1 MSPYFLL
8 PTGLSASLAL
18 TALYRRLVLIPRE
31 MRARARSQQSR
42 AADGARLVR
51 RVAPRS
57 RAAQALLSM
66 LRCAVALGI
75 ALSTML
81 LLTARD
87 GVSALLF
94 TLRAVLR
101 GDAVAVGSL
110 YSVETLTLTVQSVA
124 WLTVAVVVMEQWW
137 NALPMGRSV
146 RAMAAVV
153 GMHEATVFLFG
164 SGETFGACNID
175 DALVSPLTPAL
186 CATSRGL
193 ILGFSALALVC
204 QFAGEYHL
212 VEVGD
217 GAGMSKAQNLIKIK
231 AMSASASSRRSLRVV
246 FLTVGTRGDVQ
257 PFVALGKALLKMGHR
272 PVIVTHRK
280 MEPFVTS
287 HGIEF
292 RYCGVE
298 FDQHGVVGKA
308 AESASIYAWFREA
321 LRKVTLKQYTNVN
334 KHFFAAC
341 SEKGEN
347 ATDLIVSTG
356 HTVGPAMDF
365 AEKLGIPMWCCQLTP
380 HQWLTRSFG
389 PHSHRTSCCGC
400 LNLLR
405 HYAYWGELSRAYSEA
420 KVASHA
426 HAFRS
431 NILGLK
437 PADPGMQRVFD
448 MFEVETFFVA
458 SRAVV
463 PQPTDWPVP
472 SNVCGFFFLD
482 QEDYTP
488 PAALTAFLNSK
499 GRAPVVCINFGS
511 MVLVERTNFVR
522 DAAMAAIACGK
533 RVLLITGWASP
544 PDDLPEGC
552 FCVKSVPHE
561 WVFDKC
567 CAVIH
572 HGGAGTTARVLQ
584 AGVPSVIVPILIGT
598 DQPWWADRV
607 EELDCGVHVRGVS
620 PGKKEIHEALGKV
633 VSTELEGS
641 NCSRL
646 RTRRAAL
653 AKVARCMHAEDG
665 VLNFVAAVNRLA
677 DDMPSLASAM
687 QSRRTHGRSR
697 SRSRSSKKIR

>member
-1 MSPYFLL
+1 MML
-8 PTGLSASLAL
+8 PTCLAASLAFV
-18 TALYRRLVLIPRE
+18 ALYRRLVLLPRE
-31 MRARARSQQSR
+31 LRARARSQQLR
-42 AADGARLVR
+42 AADGARLAR

-57 RAAQALLSM
+57 RLAQALLSL
-66 LRCAVALGI
+66 LRCGVALGV
-75 ALSTML
+75 ALSTVLM
-81 LLTARD
+81 LTARN
-87 GVSALLF
+87 GISAMLF
-94 TLRAVLR
+94 TLQALLR
-101 GDAVAVGSL
+101 GDAAAVASSYG
-110 YSVETLTLTVQSVA
+110 VETLALLVRSAA
-124 WLTVAVVVMEQWW
+124 WFAVAVVVLEQWW
-137 NALPMGRSV
+137 SALPIGRSV
-146 RAMAAVV
+146 RVMAVV
-153 GMHEATVFLFG
+153 VGTHEAVVLLFG
-164 SGETFGACNID
+164 SGKAFGACDVD

-186 CATSRGL
+186 CALSRGL
-193 ILGFSALALVC
+193 VLGFAALAVVC

-212 VEVGD
+212 VGGGRGSA
-217 GAGMSKAQNLIKIK
+217 GAGASKARNLTK
-231 AMSASASSRRSLRVV
+231 AKVMEAAASSRRSLRVV

-257 PFVALGKALLKMGHR
+257 PFVALGTALLKMGHR

-280 MEPFVTS
+280 MESFVTS

-334 KHFFAAC
+334 THFFAAC
-341 SEKGEN
+341 SGKGEN

-365 AEKLGIPMWCCQLTP
+365 AEKLGLPMWCCQLTP
-380 HQWLTRSFG
+380 HQWPTRSFG

-420 KVASHA
+420 NVASHA

-431 NILGLK
+431 NVLGLR
-437 PADPGMQRVFD
+437 PADPGVQRVLD
-448 MFEVETFFVA
+448 MFEVETYFVA
-458 SRAVV
+458 ARAVV
-463 PQPTDWPVP
+463 PQPMDWPVP

-488 PAALTAFLNSK
+488 PAALTAFLKPGN

-511 MVLVERTNFVR
+511 MVLVERTNFIR

-544 PDDLPEGC
+544 PEDLPEGC
-552 FCVKSVPHE
+552 FCVQSVPHE

-607 EELDCGVHVRGVS
+607 EELDCGVHVRGAT
-620 PGKKEIHEALGKV
+620 PGHKEIQEALGKV
-633 VSTELEGS
+633 VSTKSEGS
-641 NCSRL
+641 DCTRL
-646 RTRRAAL
+646 KARREAL
-653 AKVARCMHAEDG
+653 ANVAACMRMEDG

-677 DDMPSLASAM
+677 ENMPPLGDAKRHGR
-687 QSRRTHGRSR
+687 SRKRSR
-697 SRSRSSKKIR
+697 SRSRKKER